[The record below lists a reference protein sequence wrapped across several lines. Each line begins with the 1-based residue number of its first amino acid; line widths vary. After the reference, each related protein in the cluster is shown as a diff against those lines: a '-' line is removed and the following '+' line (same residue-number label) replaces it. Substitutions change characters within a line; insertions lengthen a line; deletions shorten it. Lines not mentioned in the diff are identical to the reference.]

1 VSASRRYVG
10 ALADDRRFRELV
22 VSRPWPLRGREAELA
37 LIREL
42 PLPRSAARARS
53 RWSRSAPVSA
63 PWPTT
68 STRSFPKLGIATRA
82 ALRDALSALTPEQ
95 QRAGG
100 DG

>member
-42 PLPRSAARARS
+42 LFAAQRGDGSFPVVKVRAGFGTV
-53 RWSRSAPVSA
+53 AGHLHQ
-63 PWPTT
+63 T
-68 STRSFPKLGIATRA
+68 FPKLGTATRA
-82 ALRDALSALTPEQ
+82 ALRDALNAVTTEQ